1 MNSGNPRIG
10 KGGTVLRIDMHVPH
24 VIVKPML
31 SIDDRRRTRD
41 CERGDACD
49 GKLPHVNL
57 LHNGSK
63 KMRAPSG
70 AINLQFGNT
79 APYQDVMS
87 GRRAVRPPALAIQ
100 TRRRSA
106 ASGPPLSMI
115 GQLAAAAGRSR
126 WRFI

>member
-1 MNSGNPRIG
+1 MNSGNPRIR
-10 KGGTVLRIDMHVPH
+10 KGGTVLRIDVQVPH
-24 VIVKPML
+24 VIVKAML
-31 SIDDRRRTRD
+31 GIDDGRRTRD
-41 CERGDACD
+41 CERGEPCD

-87 GRRAVRPPALAIQ
+87 GTELSCRQRLQCKRGAP
-100 TRRRSA
+100 SA
-106 ASGPPLSMI
+106 ASRVGHLC
-115 GQLAAAAGRSR
+115 
-126 WRFI
+126 